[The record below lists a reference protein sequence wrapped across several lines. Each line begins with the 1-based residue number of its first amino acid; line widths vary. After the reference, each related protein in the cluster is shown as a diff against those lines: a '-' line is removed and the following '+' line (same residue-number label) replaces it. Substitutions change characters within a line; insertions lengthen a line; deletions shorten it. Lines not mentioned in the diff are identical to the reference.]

1 MKTRLTVALLS
12 VAIATQAFSGKAAA
26 TIVNLDELDIG
37 RSGTTILDDSFDR
50 NTTSTGGSGR
60 VVPSG
65 ASFTDGTPANWFV
78 QGSSP
83 ITTANNGQARQYR
96 KRYRDTSAPAEHPA
110 HPTGQR
116 RLPDRDGPRRAA

>member
-37 RSGTTILDDSFDR
+37 RSGTTILDDGFDR
-50 NTTSTGGSGR
+50 NTTLTGGSGT

-65 ASFTDGTPANWFV
+65 ASFTDGTSANWFV
-78 QGSSP
+78 QGSIP
-83 ITTANNGQARQYR
+83 ITTANNGQAQFNTANGILERNR
-96 KRYRDTSAPAEHPA
+96 SPVTPPVGLFGRHSRVFAGA
-110 HPTGQR
+110 
-116 RLPDRDGPRRAA
+116 